1 MEADQMMEKRGDE
14 VVPRGKRFEPP
25 VKVIFEEL
33 VTPVDHGSELFS
45 KSLNFST
52 IEEKAVIYFLPS
64 KVKMLRKRRF
74 CFIHFQI
81 R

>member
-1 MEADQMMEKRGDE
+1 MEADEMMEKRGGK
-14 VVPRGKRFEPP
+14 VVPRGKRFKPP
-25 VKVIFEEL
+25 VKVVFEKL
-33 VTPVDHGSELFS
+33 VTPVDHGSELFR
-45 KSLNFST
+45 KSLYFST
-52 IEEKAVIYFLPS
+52 IEEKAVICFLPS